1 MMDIDRLFDD
11 WDDDEMSNRKYNV
24 GDKFQVNG
32 EDTLI
37 IDKIL
42 GNELFFHDIN
52 ENLSSGSVSI
62 SEFENDIETNFIII
76 L

>member
-1 MMDIDRLFDD
+1 MMDIDRLFED